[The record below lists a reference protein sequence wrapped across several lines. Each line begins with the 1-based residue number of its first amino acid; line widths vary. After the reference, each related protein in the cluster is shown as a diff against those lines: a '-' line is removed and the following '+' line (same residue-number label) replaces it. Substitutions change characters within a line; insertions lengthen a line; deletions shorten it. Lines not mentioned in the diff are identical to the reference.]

1 MRNGG
6 LQFWKREKEW
16 RFCLG
21 VRKMEYKGEG
31 RVGLFILGK
40 MKVLNFLLFFFI
52 FGCVVS
58 WNFIGNKLFISF

>member
-6 LQFWKREKEW
+6 LQFRKREKEW

-40 MKVLNFLLFFFI
+40 MGVLSFFFLLFLGVWLVGI
-52 FGCVVS
+52 LLEI
-58 WNFIGNKLFISF
+58 NFL